1 MHRKQTGFTLIEL
14 MITILLI
21 SIILGISV
29 PSYRS
34 YVLRA
39 GRTDASTALL
49 RVAAAQERFYLQ
61 NGTYAGNGVLAV
73 DPPNG
78 LGIANSKS
86 ERGYYDLAIAP
97 DAGGLTIGY
106 IFTATVDATG
116 KQKDDSD
123 CTSISIDQNSRR
135 GANGGYVAAVVEKCW
150 R

>member
-1 MHRKQTGFTLIEL
+1 MHRKQMGFTLIEL

>member
-1 MHRKQTGFTLIEL
+1 MGFTLIEL

-61 NGTYAGNGVLAV
+61 NGTYAG
-73 DPPNG
+73 NG